1 MLVHTEVTDNGST
14 IRIVPPGR
22 FDFSCHR
29 EFRDAFG
36 QYDPAFNFEVDLRA
50 TEYVDSAALGMLLLL
65 RRHAGD
71 TNRVKLLNPTPEV
84 RNVLDVVNFGS
95 LFMIG

>member
-36 QYDPAFNFEVDLRA
+36 GCNPALNFEVDLRA
-50 TEYVDSAALGMLLLL
+50 TDYLDSAALGLLLLL
-65 RRHAGD
+65 RKHAGD
-71 TNRVKLLNPTPEV
+71 TNRVKLLNPKPEV
-84 RNVLDVVNFGS
+84 RNILDIVNFGS
-95 LFMIG
+95 LFIID